1 MSIGSRDVT
10 VNRTTSTVERSEGI
24 KRPLMDI
31 NMTLVEDKVYVKD
44 ETVSVMGVMRH
55 MNKSRGEGRT
65 TNIRWKVKHAT
76 NTHPCFF
83 PDLSFLSGCPL
94 IRIKTHA
101 NGTSHPLEKL
111 EIVRWDSMI
120 PAQLLST

>member
-1 MSIGSRDVT
+1 MSDIDQVTIDNSVWFVKLGVSNNGQVTCFDLGFENFECTCIEFHIFQVVSIGSRDVT

-65 TNIRWKVKHAT
+65 TNIR
-76 NTHPCFF
+76 
-83 PDLSFLSGCPL
+83 
-94 IRIKTHA
+94 
-101 NGTSHPLEKL
+101 
-111 EIVRWDSMI
+111 
-120 PAQLLST
+120 